1 MLGARDLWRSAL
13 FPFILIENVLL
24 FKHTTSSNPHLF
36 FLLLLHILIL
46 ILFSFILIFHY
57 YFIILYFIFLYSFI
71 FLFLFLFFFSFIFL
85 FFLIHAPHSFP
96 SKYLSLIQN
105 SINTPYIFFHDWY
118 HLNQLAKTNLK
129 VIFLHSYFNV
139 LKISVLFKLK

>member
-1 MLGARDLWRSAL
+1 MERKLHWKAASL
-13 FPFILIENVLL
+13 FVQ
-24 FKHTTSSNPHLF
+24 TC
-36 FLLLLHILIL
+36 
-46 ILFSFILIFHY
+46 
-57 YFIILYFIFLYSFI
+57 YFIFLFFIFLYSFI
-71 FLFLFLFFFSFIFL
+71 LIFIFILFSFIFL
-85 FFLIHAPHSFP
+85 FFLIHAPHSFL

-139 LKISVLFKLK
+139 LKISVLFKLKWYLRHDINRKEDKRRRKIAILGIEIFFLFSTFPPI